1 MSITQKYIDNLSG
14 ITRQKRQSLFDWFST
29 QGETIK
35 IEAIRLQGD
44 LANQHRDRY
53 DKQYRH
59 EFYYAMLILALN
71 KMHWTETAHTQKKSL
86 NDKESIQITQLRI
99 ERLKAQKRV
108 KSAPKKELIRIRFYE
123 EIAALK
129 SQGLS
134 WRQIADYIRIH
145 HKKNFTFGYLRNC
158 FIELTAEKGGQN

>member
-1 MSITQKYIDNLSG
+1 MSDTSKYIDTLTG
-14 ITRQKRQSLFDWFST
+14 VTRQKRQALFDWFST
-29 QGETIK
+29 QGEATK

-44 LANQHRDRY
+44 IANQYRDRY

-59 EFYYAMLILALN
+59 EYYFSMLILALT
-71 KMHWTETAHTQKKSL
+71 KMHWTETAHAQKKVL
-86 NDKESIQITQLRI
+86 TDKESAQITQLRI
-99 ERLKAQKRV
+99 NRLKAQKKS

-134 WRQIADYIRIH
+134 WREIASYIRIH